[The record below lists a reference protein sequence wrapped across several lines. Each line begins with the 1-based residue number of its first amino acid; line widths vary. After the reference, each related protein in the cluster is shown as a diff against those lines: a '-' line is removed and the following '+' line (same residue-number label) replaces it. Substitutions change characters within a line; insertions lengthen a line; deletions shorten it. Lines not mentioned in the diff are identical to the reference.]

1 MKSGAFTEHQNLMS
15 NQMCGTNVQSGTF
28 DGKFGAPQADL
39 VSAVSNVSTA
49 LGTNVT
55 ASTINHH

>member
-28 DGKFGAPQADL
+28 DSKFGGA
-39 VSAVSNVSTA
+39 
-49 LGTNVT
+49 
-55 ASTINHH
+55 